1 MHGFQVRLT
10 PSNSTSRAP
19 TAGSLKGQ
27 DILLTTAYHEQL
39 HSIGWY
45 QLSLGRVSKYW
56 LATFKY
62 FHNQG
67 SVHMDPEYWTSL
79 FINYV
84 WNFTKA
90 MWQNRN
96 LIVHGATS
104 EEQAIRELEQLSMQ
118 IKQHYDSYTTNSG
131 YVLPHHAYLF
141 NHRSLSQRSQLSYD
155 GMKCWLLSV
164 DEARQIL
171 IFQENYLRETSQQV
185 MNLFYP
191 NQQSPESS
199 SSADSTYNPSDLED
213 ATIHTDST
221 TFAFLASSSTLE
233 RTVYKFVQ

>member
-1 MHGFQVRLT
+1 MHGFQVWLT

-62 FHNQG
+62 YHNQG

-104 EEQAIRELEQLSMQ
+104 EEQAIRELEQLRMQ
-118 IKQHYDSYTTNSG
+118 FKQHYDSYTTNSG
-131 YVLPHHAYLF
+131 YVLPRHAYLF
-141 NHRSLSQRSQLSYD
+141 THRSLSQRSQLSYD

-171 IFQENYLRETSQQV
+171 IFQENNLRETSQQV

-233 RTVYKFVQ
+233 RTVYKFVK